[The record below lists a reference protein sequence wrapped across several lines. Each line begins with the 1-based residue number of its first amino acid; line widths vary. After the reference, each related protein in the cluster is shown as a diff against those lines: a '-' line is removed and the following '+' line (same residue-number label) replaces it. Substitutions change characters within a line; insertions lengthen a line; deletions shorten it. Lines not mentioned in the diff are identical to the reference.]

1 MMPMLP
7 QLVVSGLLIGG
18 IYALISVGLTLIF
31 GVMRM
36 VNFAHGE
43 FIMLAMYMSFWLFH
57 LYGIDPY
64 VSLLVTVPAM
74 FVIGVVVYLVIM
86 QRIIAAPHVVQIFAT
101 LGLSI
106 TLQNLV
112 LVIWKGDFRFVR
124 PAYGDQVILLG
135 STRLNVP
142 LVVAFVVAL
151 VFIGVLYAFLRV
163 TYPGKA
169 VRATAQ
175 DRDAALLMGIDIGRI
190 YLLTFAIG
198 LACVGVAGALLS
210 PLYPIYPTMGLPL
223 AIIAYVVV
231 VLGGLGSIGGA
242 LLGGLIVGLVETF
255 SGFYVGTAWKE
266 VSYFIMF
273 ILVLLLRPAGLFGQR
288 GAEELAG

>member
-1 MMPMLP
+1 MLP

-43 FIMLAMYMSFWLFH
+43 FIMIAMYMSFWLFH
-57 LYGIDPY
+57 LYGVDPY
-64 VSLLVTVPAM
+64 VSLLVTVPAL
-74 FVIGVVVYLVIM
+74 FVIGVLVYQLIM
-86 QRIIAAPHVVQIFAT
+86 RWIIAAPHVVQIFAT
-101 LGLSI
+101 LGLSV

-135 STRLNVP
+135 PTRLNVP

-151 VFIGVLYAFLRV
+151 LFIGVLYAFLRL

-198 LACVGVAGALLS
+198 MACVGVAGALLA
-210 PLYPIYPTMGLPL
+210 PLYPIYPTMGVPL